1 MLAPAF
7 SISLNIKVQ
16 RGAAVG
22 KFDGHA
28 PSLALAT
35 PDGKIILHSPH
46 ENKRSDVYGRSPQ
59 LRHLN
64 FNKKITAICAG
75 TLLDSEDA
83 SVPQSD
89 LLFVGTQ
96 SNVLAYDVERNA
108 DVFFRDVQ
116 DGANALLLG
125 KTSPS
130 SSKVLMVG
138 GNCSI
143 LGFDASGKEVFW
155 TVTGDSVS
163 SMAFC
168 DVDGDGVL
176 ELLVGSDDFEIR
188 SFRGEELLN
197 ETIETDKVT
206 FLSSLG
212 HASQFSYGLGNGTV
226 GTYSGSKTRLW
237 RVKTKHMV
245 TALDSFD
252 INGDGVA
259 EVISGWS
266 NGTFS
271 VRRAQNGEV
280 LFKEAF
286 NGNSAVAAIVKSDYR
301 MDGKEELII
310 CTESGEIRGYLPA
323 DAELVAM
330 TEDGVLKANTDD
342 QKEIARLQAEKQAL
356 LAELRTLERN
366 VSATKVGGGS
376 SGGGGEG
383 RDTNAGSTANL
394 TLSYL
399 LEPNEQDGYV
409 ALRVEA
415 STDVPIT
422 NLIAIDQDGTVLEG
436 SEVLVVSPSTSTSTS
451 LQSKSA
457 VLPLRPTK
465 NQSGHLRVQTHIT
478 GRGAGGYPAGSQ
490 LLVFENVI
498 QVPKFSV
505 FKILGKTST
514 VAVPASSVTL
524 QINESVARIADWVN
538 FSFLIPAGSSKALKP
553 SSDGLKVGFKSVCK
567 RKLFGSEEAY
577 EVLFISA
584 VAPVEKNGGLL
595 KMKIQCDSMELAAD
609 VVQDLAKFFKISDSL
624 ESRADFPV
632 ELKKF
637 EEVREGSPSS
647 LFSNS
652 MLYHLL
658 PRHSPPSTQIGV
670 ENRGRP

>member
-7 SISLNIKVQ
+7 SISLNIQVQ

-83 SVPQSD
+83 SMPQSD

-130 SSKVLMVG
+130 SSKILMVG

-168 DVDGDGVL
+168 DVDGDGVP
-176 ELLVGSDDFEIR
+176 ELLVGSADFEIR
-188 SFRGEELLN
+188 SFRGEELLY
-197 ETIETDKVT
+197 ETIETDEVT

-212 HASQFSYGLGNGTV
+212 HASRFSYGLGNGTV

-237 RVKTKHMV
+237 RVKTKHIV

-286 NGNSAVAAIVKSDYR
+286 TGNTAVAAIVKSDYR

-310 CTESGEIRGYLPA
+310 CTETGEVRGYLPA

-366 VSATKVGGGS
+366 VFTTKVGGS
-376 SGGGGEG
+376 GGGEG
-383 RDTNAGSTANL
+383 RNDTNAVFTANL
-394 TLSYL
+394 TLNYL
-399 LEPNEQDGYV
+399 LEPNEQEGYV

-436 SEVLVVSPSTSTSTS
+436 SEVLVVSPSTS
-451 LQSKSA
+451 LQNKSA
-457 VLPLRPTK
+457 VLPLRPSK

-478 GRGAGGYPAGSQ
+478 GRAGGYPAGSQ

-524 QINESVARIADWVN
+524 RINESVARIADWVN

-567 RKLFGSEEAY
+567 RKLFGSEEAL
-577 EVLFISA
+577 EVLFIMA
-584 VAPVEKNGGLL
+584 FAPVEKNGLL
-595 KMKIQCDSMELAAD
+595 KIKIQCDSMELAAD
-609 VVQDLAKFFKISDSL
+609 VVQDLAKFFKISDTL

-637 EEVREGSPSS
+637 EEVRRGEKSPRNTRRSFKFHAAP
-647 LFSNS
+647 LTP
-652 MLYHLL
+652 H
-658 PRHSPPSTQIGV
+658 HPPS
-670 ENRGRP
+670 